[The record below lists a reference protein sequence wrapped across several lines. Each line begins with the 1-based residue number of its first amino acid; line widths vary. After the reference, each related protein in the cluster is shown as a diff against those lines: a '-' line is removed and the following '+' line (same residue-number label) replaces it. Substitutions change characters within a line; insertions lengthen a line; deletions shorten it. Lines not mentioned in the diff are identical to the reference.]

1 MAAWG
6 GFAFAL
12 ITTAYALYYITV
24 AHLDALQLVLVGTAL
39 ETAYFVCEVPT
50 GVLADTFSRRFSVV
64 AGLLIVGIAWAGQ
77 GLIPTF
83 AAIAGFEI
91 LRGVGEAFTHGAT
104 EAWIAG
110 EVGDEAI
117 GTFLLRETQ
126 LSQAAGFIGLPV
138 GVGLGLIDIQI
149 PVVLG
154 GVLTAGLAVAL
165 ILVMPERH
173 HPRRDSARA
182 WSETIS
188 TANRAF
194 WSIRTSALLVALL
207 GAELFWGAASE
218 GSDRL

>member
-12 ITTAYALYYITV
+12 ITAAYALYYITV

-50 GVLADTFSRRFSVV
+50 GVLADTFSRRFSVI
-64 AGLLIVGIAWAGQ
+64 AGLLIVGVAWAGQ

-117 GTFLLRETQ
+117 GPLFLRETQ
-126 LSQAAGFIGLPV
+126 FSQAAGFIGLPV
-138 GVGLGLIDIQI
+138 GVGLRPIGIPI

-154 GVLTAGLAVAL
+154 GGLTAAPPRAL
-165 ILVMPERH
+165 ILMIPEPP
-173 HPRRDSARA
+173 HPPPGSARA
-182 WSETIS
+182 WCE
-188 TANRAF
+188 AR
-194 WSIRTSALLVALL
+194 SAADRPLLA
-207 GAELFWGAASE
+207 G
-218 GSDRL
+218 R

>member
-1 MAAWG
+1 MAVWG

-50 GVLADTFSRRFSVV
+50 GVLADTFSRRVSVI

-117 GTFLLRETQ
+117 GPLFLRETQ
-126 LSQAAGFIGLPV
+126 FSQAAGV
-138 GVGLGLIDIQI
+138 NRH
-149 PVVLG
+149 PVVVRL
-154 GVLTAGLAVAL
+154 
-165 ILVMPERH
+165 R
-173 HPRRDSARA
+173 
-182 WSETIS
+182 
-188 TANRAF
+188 
-194 WSIRTSALLVALL
+194 LL
-207 GAELFWGAASE
+207 GILITVLRGR
-218 GSDRL
+218 G